1 MSFLKS
7 LFRSRDRPENAS
19 VGDSF
24 GLLSRWPW
32 LGGGTAAGKA
42 VNERTAM
49 QTSAVYACVR
59 VLAESLAGL
68 PLHVYERKEDGGKTL
83 KINHPLYHLL
93 HDEPNSEMTSFIWR
107 ETLMSHL
114 LLYGNAFAQVI
125 RNGRGYQIA
134 LYPLLPDRVTVERC
148 SRTNQI
154 IYTYNSDKQGEVKLR
169 KGEILHIPGLGFD
182 GLIGYSPIQMAKD
195 AIGMTLAAEE
205 YSSKFFAN
213 GATPGGILEHPSTIK
228 DIQRVK
234 DSWNAEYR
242 GPGNANKVA
251 ILEEGMTFKAVTI
264 APEQAQF
271 LESRKFQIAEIA
283 RIFRVPLHMIGDLDK
298 SLFSNITQQSLEFV
312 MYTLNPWVRRWEDSL
327 QSALLLPSEKARI
340 LLRFNVDGLLRGDYK
355 SRMDGYAV
363 GRQNGWLS
371 ANDIRSLEKLNLIPA
386 EAGGDLLLVNG
397 NLMPLA
403 SRMEAGNPAGEE
415 ENSNEQE
422 QDQTD

>member
-1 MSFLKS
+1 MNFFKG
-7 LFRSRDRPENAS
+7 LFSRDKPQNAKI
-19 VGDSF
+19 GETF
-24 GLLSRWPW
+24 GLLSRWNF
-32 LGGGTAAGKA
+32 LSGTASGKA

-59 VLAESLAGL
+59 VLSESLAGL
-68 PLHVYERKEDGGKTL
+68 PLHVYERTEDGGKIL
-83 KINHPLYHLL
+83 KISHPLYTLL
-93 HDEPNSEMTSFIWR
+93 HDEPNPEMTSFIFR
-107 ETLMSHL
+107 ETLMSHI
-114 LLYGNAFAQVI
+114 LLYGNAFAQIV
-125 RNGRGYQIA
+125 RNGRGYPIE
-134 LYPLLPDRVTVERC
+134 LYPLLPDRVSVERC

-154 IYTYNSDKQGEVKLR
+154 IYTYRSEKKGEIKLQ

-205 YSSKFFAN
+205 YGSKFFAN
-213 GATPGGILEHPSTIK
+213 GATPGGVLEHPGTIN

-251 ILEEGMTFKAVTI
+251 VLEEGMKYHAIGI

-298 SLFSNITQQSLEFV
+298 SSFSNITQQSLEFV
-312 MYTLNPWVRRWEDSL
+312 MYTLNPWVRRWEDSM
-327 QSALLLPSEKARI
+327 QQALLLPGEKGRI

-371 ANDIRSLEKLNLIPA
+371 ANDIRGLEKMNTIPT
-386 EAGGDLLLVNG
+386 EQGGDLLLVNG
-397 NLMPLA
+397 NLMPLV
-403 SRMEAGNPAGEE
+403 SRMNAVQENPNGEE
-415 ENSNEQE
+415 GNNPDE
-422 QDQTD
+422 

>member
-1 MSFLKS
+1 MNIFSRLFRARDAPKNETGGLLGNWS
-7 LFRSRDRPENAS
+7 LFNN
-19 VGDSF
+19 
-24 GLLSRWPW
+24 
-32 LGGGTAAGKA
+32 GTVSGKA

-68 PLHVYERKEDGGKTL
+68 PLHVYERVEDGGKIL
-83 KINHPLYHLL
+83 KISHPLYQLL
-93 HDEPNSEMTSFIWR
+93 HDEPNSEMTSFVFR

-114 LLYGNAFAQVI
+114 LLFGNAYAQVV
-125 RNGRGYQIA
+125 RNGRGYPIA
-134 LYPLLPDRVTVERC
+134 LYPLLPDRVTVERDA
-148 SRTNQI
+148 RTEQI
-154 IYTYNSDKQGEVKLR
+154 VYIYRSENKGEVKLR

-205 YSSKFFAN
+205 YGSKFFAN
-213 GATPGGILEHPSTIK
+213 GATPGGILEHPATIK

-242 GPGNANKVA
+242 GPGNANKIA
-251 ILEEGMTFKAVTI
+251 ILEEGMKYNAIGI

-298 SLFSNITQQSLEFV
+298 SSFSNITQQSLEFV
-312 MYTLNPWVRRWEDSL
+312 MYTLNPWVRRWEDSM
-327 QSALLLPSEKARI
+327 QAALLLPGEKPRI
-340 LLRFNVDGLLRGDYK
+340 MIRFNVDGLLRGDYK

-371 ANDIRSLEKLNLIPA
+371 ANDIRSLEKMNLIP
-386 EAGGDLLLVNG
+386 EEEGGDLLLVNG
-397 NLMPLA
+397 NLMPLV
-403 SRMEAGNPAGEE
+403 SRMNAVLENSNGEE
-415 ENSNEQE
+415 EKSDGEVLE
-422 QDQTD
+422 LE